1 MDLIGKILGGRY
13 ELIEKI
19 GGGGM
24 AVVYKAKCHLL
35 NRFVALKIL
44 RPEFVEDEEFVYRFK
59 RESQSAAS
67 LSHQNIVNIYDV
79 GQEDDIH
86 YIVMEYVKGETLKD
100 YIRRNK
106 RLSPEKATRIA
117 IQICS
122 ALDHAH
128 KNHIIHRDI
137 KPQNILV
144 GQDGTIKVTD
154 FGIARAATSS
164 TVTMSGTNVIGS
176 VHYFSPE
183 QARGGFI
190 DEKSDIYSLG
200 IALYEMVTGTVPF
213 EGDSPVSIAIKHIQE
228 AVKPPGEINPDVPPS
243 LEDII
248 LKAIEKDPSRR
259 YASAREM
266 EEDLARSLREPY
278 GNFVVKIL
286 DNSDAPTQAIPV
298 IREGNE
304 YIHQQEIEDKH
315 TGTGKVHF
323 RIARMVIASIV
334 LIGLFVT
341 LFLIGR
347 NIYNNNFRISEI
359 QVPDVTRVS
368 EEEAKN
374 ILAGKGLQMIVV
386 GSETSN
392 TVPEGMV
399 ISQTP
404 KKNTMVRQ
412 GSKVEVVIS
421 SGPKKIPVPEVV
433 KSSYID
439 AANKIEAAGLN
450 VGNVE
455 AVITDKYPTN
465 FVLEQDPKP
474 GQEVLPGTEVNLKV
488 SKIPE
493 PEIVSV
499 PSVIG
504 LQFDD
509 AEAFLK
515 KYKLEVGKVTYQY
528 SDAQLGVVID
538 QSPVPESDVEEKT
551 KIDLVVSKGYKQS
564 YPKEVTV
571 PLNGIEDNTRVRIV
585 LIDQAGNEKEVY
597 NQIHNK
603 GDSEITTFIND
614 EHGIQTLVVYING
627 VKQSEKQINF
637 DAKEEDE

>member
-1 MDLIGKILGGRY
+1 MSLIGKILGGRY

-35 NRFVALKIL
+35 NRYVALKIL

-106 RLSPEKATRIA
+106 RLFPEKATRIA

-144 GQDGTIKVTD
+144 GEDGTIKVTD

-228 AVKPPGEINPDVPPS
+228 AVKLPSEINPDVPSS

-248 LKAIEKDPSRR
+248 LKAIEKDPARR
-259 YASAREM
+259 YANAREM
-266 EEDLARSLREPY
+266 EEDLVRSLREPY
-278 GNFVVKIL
+278 GNFVEKIP

-304 YIHQQEIEDKH
+304 YILQQEIEEKNK
-315 TGTGKVHF
+315 GAEKVHF

-334 LIGLFVT
+334 LIGLFVS

-359 QVPDVTRVS
+359 PVPDVIRVS
-368 EEEAKN
+368 EEEARS
-374 ILAGKGLQMIVV
+374 ILAGKGLQMIVM

-404 KKNTMVRQ
+404 EKNTMVRQ
-412 GSKVEVVIS
+412 GSKIEVVIS
-421 SGPKKIPVPEVV
+421 SGPKKIPVPEVI
-433 KSSYID
+433 KSSYTD
-439 AANKIEAAGLN
+439 AANAIEAAGLN

-455 AVITDKYPTN
+455 PVLTDKYPTN

-493 PEIVSV
+493 PEIISV

-504 LQFDD
+504 LQIED
-509 AEAFLK
+509 AEAFLN
-515 KYKLEVGKVTYQY
+515 KYKLEVGKITYQY

-538 QSPVPESDVEEKT
+538 QSPLPESDVEEKT
-551 KIDLVVSKGYKQS
+551 KIDLVVSKGYRQS

-571 PLNGIEDNTRVRIV
+571 PLNDIEDNTRVRIV

-603 GDSEITTFIND
+603 GETEITTFIND

>member
-1 MDLIGKILGGRY
+1 MIGKILGGRY
-13 ELIEKI
+13 ELLEKV

-35 NRFVALKIL
+35 NRYVALKIL

-79 GQEDDIH
+79 GQEEDIH

-100 YIRRNK
+100 YIRRSK
-106 RLSPEKATRIA
+106 RLFPEKATRIA

-144 GQDGTIKVTD
+144 GENGTIKVTD

-228 AVKPPGEINPDVPPS
+228 AVKLPSEINPDVPPS

-248 LKAIEKDPSRR
+248 LKAIEKDPGRR
-259 YASAREM
+259 YANASEM
-266 EEDLARSLREPY
+266 GEDLARSLREPD
-278 GNFVVKIL
+278 GNFVKRIL
-286 DNSDAPTQAIPV
+286 DSDAPTQAIPV
-298 IREGNE
+298 IRERNE
-304 YIHQQEIEDKH
+304 YIHQQEIEDKNKRA
-315 TGTGKVHF
+315 GKVNF
-323 RIARMVIASIV
+323 RIVRMVIAAIV

-359 QVPDVTRVS
+359 LVPDVTRES
-368 EEEAKN
+368 EEEARN
-374 ILAGKGLQMIVV
+374 ILVGKGLQMIVV

-399 ISQTP
+399 ISQAP
-404 KKNTMVRQ
+404 EKNTMVRQ
-412 GSKVEVVIS
+412 GSKIEVVIS

-433 KSSYID
+433 KSSYTD
-439 AANKIEAAGLN
+439 AANEIEAVGLN
-450 VGNVE
+450 IGSVE
-455 AVITDKYPTN
+455 AVVTDKYPKN

-509 AEAFLK
+509 AEAFLNQ
-515 KYKLEVGKVTYQY
+515 YKLEVGKVTYQH

-538 QSPVPESDVEEKT
+538 QSPLPESDVEEKT
-551 KIDLVVSKGYKQS
+551 RIDLVVSKGYKQS

-571 PLNGIEDNTRVRIV
+571 PLNDIEDNTRVRIV

-597 NQIHNK
+597 NQIHNS
-603 GDSEITTFIND
+603 GESEITTFIND
-614 EHGIQTLVVYING
+614 EQGIQTLVVYING
-627 VKQSEKQINF
+627 VKQSERQINF
-637 DAKEEDE
+637 DAKEGDE